1 MQDSIIFEEKLP
13 DCDKYWN
20 LFLTTGWNTEYNFTI
35 QELDKAIQ
43 NSWYAVSIYH
53 AENLIGF
60 GRIISD
66 GIHHALIVDLII
78 HPDYQGKGI
87 GSKLLDRL
95 VRKCKENNVRD
106 IQLFAAKDKFEFY
119 ERFGF
124 EKRPSNAPGMQLK
137 SYISEKPEK

>member
-1 MQDSIIFEEKLP
+1 MQHSIIFEEELP
-13 DCDKYWN
+13 DIQKYWN
-20 LFLTTGWNTEYNFTI
+20 LFLTTGWNIEYNFTI

-43 NSWYAVSIYH
+43 NSWYAISIYH
-53 AENLIGF
+53 SENLIGF

-87 GSKLLDRL
+87 GSELLGRL
-95 VRKCKENNVRD
+95 IKKCIENNVRD
-106 IQLFAAKDKFEFY
+106 IQLFAARDKFEFY

-124 EKRPSNAPGMQLK
+124 QKRPLNAPGMQLK
-137 SYISEKPEK
+137 R